1 MFIWK
6 RYYYLFFIKKKHLIW
21 LPWVWKRMLVELNW
35 SLCLCHNSRCLLF
48 LFYRYEI
55 FTGRVLLAALDHNFH
70 VFRKTLEG
78 QFKKIY
84 SKRSGNW
91 RAEAVKEAK
100 QYEYFAL
107 LQADILRRRAED
119 PEPVTRHIEVSPTN
133 PVHLAPTIAM
143 KQPPPTEELVK
154 AKLSRFKSSKK
165 SE

>member
-1 MFIWK
+1 
-6 RYYYLFFIKKKHLIW
+6 
-21 LPWVWKRMLVELNW
+21 V
-35 SLCLCHNSRCLLF
+35 
-48 LFYRYEI
+48 

-91 RAEAVKEAK
+91 RAEPVKEPK

-119 PEPVTRHIEVSPTN
+119 TEPVTRHIEVSPTN
-133 PVHLAPTIAM
+133 PINLAPTIAM
-143 KQPPPTEELVK
+143 KRPPPTEELVK
-154 AKLSRFKSSKK
+154 AKLSRFQSKK
-165 SE
+165 NLCKLETQGNNLDPNTNVPSTFRPVKVWQSFWGTNHVV